1 MSRNT
6 GFEGP
11 SDDWNDVPFAPV
23 RIQMSVGHSEV
34 AETRL
39 ETFDGYCYKKLAI
52 DREIAY
58 LPEPWG

>member
-1 MSRNT
+1 MIGT
-6 GFEGP
+6 KTF
-11 SDDWNDVPFAPV
+11 FAPV

-34 AETRL
+34 AETWL

-52 DREIAY
+52 HFALAY